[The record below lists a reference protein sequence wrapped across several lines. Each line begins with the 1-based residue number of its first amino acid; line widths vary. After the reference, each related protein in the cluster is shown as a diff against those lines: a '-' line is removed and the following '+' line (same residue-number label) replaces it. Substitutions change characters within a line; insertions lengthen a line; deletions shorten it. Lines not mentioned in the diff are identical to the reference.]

1 MKFKRIKNFI
11 CIALCGV
18 MVLAS
23 SPLSYA
29 TEKEEK
35 TEENKEEKK
44 KTTSL
49 EAATAEL
56 QKMQEALKGAKE
68 LVNKLKGSE
77 KEAKE

>member
-35 TEENKEEKK
+35 TEENKEEKNEIFLVHGVTSSG
-44 KTTSL
+44 KTEVYMDL
-49 EAATAEL
+49 ID
-56 QKMQEALKGAKE
+56 K
-68 LVNKLKGSE
+68 
-77 KEAKE
+77 